1 MSDAT
6 KLELTVQVDPQQA
19 NAALGSFNKTL
30 SDTEQSAVRAARNS
44 STAMD
49 GMTASIV
56 KGATAG
62 NLLADSIKSVVSWL
76 KEWSI
81 GAVEAEAHVE
91 RLQVGMLALSKAN
104 GVAAESAMNAV
115 ASFQKAGFATA
126 DATAAVNRL
135 IVAGINVDNAKK
147 LATMANDIAA
157 ISGTTRPEAAGAL
170 MNAVE
175 YGNARDLRR
184 IGLPKLDFEGAIKQ
198 RETATG
204 YKATE
209 DEAIQIRLNM
219 VLQERIRIQGAG
231 VAADQTAEGQAQK
244 LRLEIEA
251 LKEAIGKDLQG
262 AYKEILTSVREF
274 IGYLKE
280 HKEGL
285 EDLAGKF
292 AAFAAVL
299 ATASIAS
306 KIWEIVTAVKAL
318 QIASALPLG
327 IFGAV
332 AGAVAIGG
340 SILYSRYS
348 DQDKLWADRQKALN
362 EKKGMLQ
369 VRPDVGGA
377 TGNDF
382 SSLSAFS
389 YENGVLSPKS
399 GAAKPEQRELSEHA
413 KEVLKIEAETAK
425 EAADA
430 WGKEHSELAKII
442 AEHDQH
448 IVQLRTEGKLN
459 DTIRKNIDS
468 RMMAEWTG
476 MNKIW
481 NKKQAD
487 LQMEK
492 SAKEAEERF
501 AVSEINT
508 RGGPLGPQQSAA
520 AEYNYGTWVQG
531 QAGAAGDLQTARDA
545 RLRSVELA
553 DAEALK
559 TNYQQT
565 VRAKV
570 ALEQEKLA
578 IEIDYLQRA
587 QAAQEQAIIAR
598 YGDEAAAA
606 TDPYMRAAIE
616 ARGHQE
622 VQRSQTDVNVAIQ
635 AARESSALK
644 EAKDVESEYQKH
656 FDAIKNSAG
665 TLFDALISNTKN
677 FGQTLM
683 ATIRTAFL
691 TPIKEVLSTWIAG
704 MLMGSTALMGGA
716 GGGRGGSKLGIG
728 AGSAAAGPA
737 AAILGFGGGLFNGP
751 GFAPSTAGYGGG
763 QPGAGGMTVQPDGS
777 VGFGASPSSG
787 GGGGFGAVGGI
798 TGSPF
803 DWANRDDGMGAG
815 GVPNQYVDNP
825 AGAMAMSGAA
835 AIPGLMGGGGG
846 MAAGSSMGGGGGLGM
861 GGLGQIGSIANL
873 FKGGGGL
880 SGFWQRASGQSY
892 GTAGVN
898 GQPGVDMGGS
908 DSTNPT
914 GWGGSGVG
922 GVAGAA
928 MLAGGT
934 MLALNGWQR
943 GGGMGML
950 EMTGGGAAIGEKFGG
965 PLGAAIGAG
974 VGAIIGG
981 LHWAFGANP
990 IQDMKNDVRNAYG
1003 VKIDDTF
1010 AKSLVAEA
1018 GKMDFRVFLQQDKVH
1033 QEIMLYAQ
1041 MTKSSVSGGTSGLY
1055 TDNVARGVNL
1065 TESGGSLYQS
1075 ATYSNGGAYGY
1086 QSSLQSMGGFQTLT
1100 PNVTVVA
1107 NMDGRAT
1114 TNFLGGAAVSATGQS
1129 QGRTALASNLLSP
1142 AMGTI

>member
-147 LATMANDIAA
+147 LATMANDVAA
-157 ISGTTRPEAAGAL
+157 ISGTTRPEAAAAL

-184 IGLPKLDFEGAIKQ
+184 IGLPKIDFEGAIKQ

-204 YKATE
+204 YKVTE
-209 DEAIQIRLNM
+209 DEATLIRLNL

-231 VAADQTAEGQAQK
+231 AAADKTAEGQAEK

-251 LKEAIGKDLQG
+251 LKLAIGQDLQG
-262 AYKEILTSVREF
+262 EYKKLLTAVREF
-274 IGYLKE
+274 IGYIKE
-280 HKEGL
+280 HKDQL
-285 EDLAGKF
+285 EHLAEVFLVLGGALAV
-292 AAFAAVL
+292 AA
-299 ATASIAS
+299 IAF
-306 KIWEIVTAVKAL
+306 KIREIVTAMTGLNAVLAL
-318 QIASALPLG
+318 NPIGVAAGL
-327 IFGAV
+327 AV
-332 AGAVAIGG
+332 IGG
-340 SILYSRYS
+340 AILYSRYS
-348 DQDKLWADRQKALN
+348 DQDKGWADRQKALN
-362 EKKGMLQ
+362 EKKGILQ
-369 VRPDVGGA
+369 VRPELGDA
-377 TGNDF
+377 ASNNF

-389 YENGVLSPKS
+389 YENGVLSPKG
-399 GAAKPEQRELSEHA
+399 GAAKPEPRELSEHA

-468 RMMAEWTG
+468 RMMAEWTW

-487 LQMEK
+487 LQMDK

-520 AEYNYGTWVQG
+520 AEYSYGTWVQG

-565 VRAKV
+565 IRAKV
-570 ALEQEKLA
+570 GLEQDKLA

-606 TDPYMRAAIE
+606 TDPYMRASIE

-622 VQRSQTDVNVAIQ
+622 VQRSQTDVNVAIE

-644 EAKDVESEYQKH
+644 EAKDLESEYQKH

-691 TPIKEVLSTWIAG
+691 TPIKEALSAWIAG
-704 MLMGSTALMGGA
+704 MLMGATAFTGGGARGKGGWMVGA
-716 GGGRGGSKLGIG
+716 GGGSG
-728 AGSAAAGPA
+728 AAGPA
-737 AAILGFGGGLFNGP
+737 AGILGFGGGLFNGGAGWAP
-751 GFAPSTAGYGGG
+751 GSAGFGGG

-787 GGGGFGAVGGI
+787 AGGGFGAVGPAAAILGFGGGVVNGPPGWDPAWGGYGGGPGMSAA
-798 TGSPF
+798 TPPF
-803 DWANRDDGMGAG
+803 WGGAG
-815 GVPNQYVDNP
+815 GGSM
-825 AGAMAMSGAA
+825 AG
-835 AIPGLMGGGGG
+835 
-846 MAAGSSMGGGGGLGM
+846 GSSMGGGGFGM
-861 GGLGQIGSIANL
+861 GGLGQIGGIANL

-880 SGFWQRASGQSY
+880 SGFWSRASGQSY
-892 GTAGVN
+892 GTAGVD
-898 GQPGVDMGGS
+898 GQPGVDMGGT
-908 DSTNPT
+908 DST
-914 GWGGSGVG
+914 GGGAFSGGVG
-922 GVAGAA
+922 GIGGAA
-928 MLAGGT
+928 LMAGGT
-934 MLALNGWQR
+934 MLALDGWKR

-974 VGAIIGG
+974 VGALIGG
-981 LHWAFGANP
+981 LHWAFGSNP
-990 IQDMKNDVRNAYG
+990 TEDMKNDVKNAYG